1 MRISTTL
8 ALNHLLEV
16 FDAQFAYLDRFQ
28 GYLSHHQSMRLIL
41 LTIRADPEVGGD
53 ASPAIN

>member
-1 MRISTTL
+1 M
-8 ALNHLLEV
+8 NHLLEV